1 MMMLKN
7 QPNNVRME
15 CALASK
21 GMEEYFV
28 AKEVV
33 LDDYKDEFEEGKY
46 FGDDF
51 QNP

>member
-1 MMMLKN
+1 MISKN
-7 QPNNVRME
+7 QPNNVRMG

-28 AKEVV
+28 VKE
-33 LDDYKDEFEEGKY
+33 EFEEGRY